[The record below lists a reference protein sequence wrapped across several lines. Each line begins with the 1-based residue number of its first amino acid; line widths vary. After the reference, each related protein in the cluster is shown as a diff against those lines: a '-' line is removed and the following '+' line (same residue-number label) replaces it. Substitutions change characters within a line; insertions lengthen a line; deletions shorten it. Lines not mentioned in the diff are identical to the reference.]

1 MLQKTQQIIQKEKIE
16 ITTDKAEDLADET
29 KNCCFRYCGIRKRK
43 AGSFADDANEEVKK
57 IAEETINK
65 PEKRR

>member
-1 MLQKTQQIIQKEKIE
+1 MNTKEKIE

-29 KNCCFRYCGIRKRK
+29 KTVVLDTVESVKEK

-65 PEKRR
+65 PEEGVD